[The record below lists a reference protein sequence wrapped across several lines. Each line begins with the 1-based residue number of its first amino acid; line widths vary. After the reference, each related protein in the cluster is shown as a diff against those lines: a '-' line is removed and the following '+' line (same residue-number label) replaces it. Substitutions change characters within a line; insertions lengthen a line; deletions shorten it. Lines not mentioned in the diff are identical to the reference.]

1 MTRDIR
7 TATRLREFG
16 TSIFTV
22 VSALSNRHEA
32 VNLGQGFPDF
42 DGPEPI
48 RRAAAEAV
56 LTGPNQYAPLSGT
69 GRLRHAVAD
78 WMARTQSVEVDADQE
93 VTVTAGATGGLSA
106 VMLGILEPGDEVVL
120 VEPWYDAYPAAVVM
134 AGGRPAYA
142 TPEAPDYRIDSRTI
156 EAAISP
162 ATRAIV
168 VNSPHNPTGRV
179 LDESEWDVIER
190 VVVEHDLVL
199 VSDEVYESLVFDG
212 RHRSPITRP
221 ALRDRCIVVSSI
233 GKTFSLTGWKV
244 GWTVASPALTEAVR
258 ASHQFTIFSVATPLQ
273 VGAETA
279 LRLPDSYFE
288 EFVESYRVRRDLLLD
303 GLAAAGLR
311 PSTPQGTYFALAD
324 VEALGVDD
332 DLAFCERLIREVG
345 VAAIPTSPF
354 HHDRRSGPIRFAF
367 CKNEDVIRKALDRL
381 QGVGS
386 ILP

>member
-1 MTRDIR
+1 MTTPPA
-7 TATRLREFG
+7 TAARLREFG

-22 VSALSNRHEA
+22 ISALANRHDA
-32 VNLGQGFPDF
+32 INLGQGFPDF
-42 DGPEPI
+42 DGPEAV
-48 RRAAAEAV
+48 RRVAAEAV
-56 LTGPNQYAPLSGT
+56 MAGPNQYAPLSGT
-69 GRLRHAVAD
+69 GRLRHAIAE

-106 VMLGILEPGDEVVL
+106 VMLGLLEPGDEVVL

-142 TPEAPDYRIDSRTI
+142 MPEAPDYRIDAGTLA
-156 EAAISP
+156 AAITP
-162 ATRAIV
+162 DTRAILI
-168 VNSPHNPTGRV
+168 NSPHNPTGRV
-179 LDESEWDVIER
+179 LDESEWEIIER
-190 VVVEHDLVL
+190 VVLEHDLVL
-199 VSDEVYESLVFDG
+199 VSDEVYETLVFDG
-212 RHRSPITRP
+212 RHRSPIARP

-244 GWTVASPALTEAVR
+244 GWTVASPSWSEAVR

-273 VGAETA
+273 LGAEAA
-279 LRLPDSYFE
+279 LRLPDGYFE
-288 EFVESYRVRRDLLLD
+288 EFVDSYRSRRDLLVD

-311 PSTPQGTYFALAD
+311 PSVPEGTYFALAD
-324 VEALGVDD
+324 VSGLGVRD
-332 DLAFCERLIREVG
+332 DLAFCERLVRDIG

-367 CKNEDVIRKALDRL
+367 CKNEDVIRRALDRL